1 MEMEKTNIKDVFL
14 RYEDARQSGNYNM
27 ITDARQVMLM
37 YNIDKED
44 YFYIIKNYSE
54 LSKKYL

>member
-1 MEMEKTNIKDVFL
+1 MEKTNIKDTFL
-14 RYEDARQSGNYNM
+14 RYENARQSGNYNM

>member
-1 MEMEKTNIKDVFL
+1 MEKTNIKDVFL

>member
-1 MEMEKTNIKDVFL
+1 MEKTNIKGAFL
-14 RYEDARQSGNYNM
+14 RYEDARQSGDYNM